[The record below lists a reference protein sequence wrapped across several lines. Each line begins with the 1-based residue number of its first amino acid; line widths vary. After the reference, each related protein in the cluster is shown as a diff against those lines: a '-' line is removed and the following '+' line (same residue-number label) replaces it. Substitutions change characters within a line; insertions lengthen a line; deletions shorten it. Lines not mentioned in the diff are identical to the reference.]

1 MTPATALPS
10 AGRPSE
16 RTPPRRGA
24 VWHAM
29 TVDVE
34 DYFHVEVFA
43 SVIDRRDW
51 DRLPR
56 RVERNTERLLEV
68 FTETETHATFFTL
81 GWVARR
87 HPALVR
93 RIVAQGHEL
102 ASHGSAH
109 LRVDRQS
116 PEGFRRDVAA
126 SKRLL
131 EDVGGVP
138 VLGYRAPGFSIG
150 RRTPWAYHILGEA
163 GYRYSSS
170 LYPGRRDFFRDR
182 TAPRRPFT
190 PISGMLEIPLS
201 SLRVLGTD
209 LPASGGGY
217 FRLFPLPL
225 SRWLVARAGRAEGR
239 ATIFYLHPWE
249 IDPGQPRQK
258 AVPFITRFRH
268 YLNLDRTEPRLRR
281 LLRSFA
287 WTRLDRLFPTEA
299 AEPFPFIPEWSARAA
314 APSP

>member
-1 MTPATALPS
+1 MTPAAAVPS
-10 AGRPSE
+10 AGRPDECARS
-16 RTPPRRGA
+16 RRAG
-24 VWHAM
+24 WHAM

-34 DYFHVEVFA
+34 DYFQVEVFA

-56 RVERNTERLLEV
+56 RVERNTERLLEI
-68 FTETETHATFFTL
+68 FAETQSHATFFTL

-116 PEGFRRDVAA
+116 PEAFRRDVSA

-138 VLGYRAPGFSIG
+138 VLGYRAPGFSIV
-150 RRTPWAYHILGEA
+150 RRTPWAYRILGEA

-170 LYPGRRDFFRDR
+170 LYPGRRELFRDR
-182 TAPRRPFT
+182 AAPRRPFS
-190 PISGMLEIPLS
+190 PIPGMLEIPLS
-201 SLRVLGTD
+201 SLRTFGID

-217 FRLFPLPL
+217 FRLFPLAL
-225 SRWLVARAGRAEGR
+225 SRWLVARAGRGEGR
-239 ATIFYLHPWE
+239 SAIFYLHPWE
-249 IDPGQPRQK
+249 IDPGQPRQN
-258 AVPFITRFRH
+258 AAPVVTRFRH
-268 YLNLDRTEPRLRR
+268 YLNLDRTETRLRR

-287 WTRLDRLFPTEA
+287 WTRLDRLFLEETA
-299 AEPFPFIPEWSARAA
+299 QPFPFIPAWSGQAA
-314 APSP
+314 LSP